1 MIKGSVSGSGFGTPK
16 RQKLTDPSPDP
27 WETQHAIGIICCAD
41 LYGDEDSVF
50 TDDSYGDG
58 QSTYRNNEPAQQYG
72 GNDSPRRWERSFLQS
87 TPER

>member
-1 MIKGSVSGSGFGTPK
+1 MLLVPVPVRYLVTFGIT
-16 RQKLTDPSPDP
+16 
-27 WETQHAIGIICCAD
+27 CCAD

-58 QSTYRNNEPAQQYG
+58 QSTYRNNEPTQQHG